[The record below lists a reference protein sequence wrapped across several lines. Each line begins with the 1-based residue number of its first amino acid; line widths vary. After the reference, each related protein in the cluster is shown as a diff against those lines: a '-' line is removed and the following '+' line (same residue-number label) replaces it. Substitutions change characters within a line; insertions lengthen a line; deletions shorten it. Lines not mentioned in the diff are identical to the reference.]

1 MAEAES
7 PSTAA
12 AGRSA
17 APAGP
22 DPGSGVADP
31 PAWDDFVRSNRYGT
45 FMQTSAWAETKAA
58 NGWWPVQV
66 RAADPGGSPDGAIG
80 AQILLKRR
88 PPLPWAYAYAPRGPV
103 TERWDRRTISA
114 FSAAVRELLPGLAGG
129 RVSHLRI
136 DPEVEAGGPDDQD
149 GALLAAFRD
158 AGWRHAPSVQ
168 APATRILELAGDEAA
183 LWSGLRKKWR
193 QYVSKARSAGIGVV
207 DAGAE
212 ALPEFYDIYSDT
224 ARRAGFVIRAASAYD
239 AVWSAF
245 SARGDARLLFAT
257 APDGEKLATLFLL
270 RCGSR
275 VIEPF
280 GGMTPQGA
288 EARANYLLKWEAIR
302 SSNAA
307 GARVYDMWGLP
318 NRGIAYFKEG
328 FGGREVRYIG
338 AWDLVLDPAGWFLY
352 APVRRAVGRLRRLRA
367 RLPAGGT
374 EAGMGEDPAGGS
386 EA

>member
-1 MAEAES
+1 MAEAEPRS
-7 PSTAA
+7 G
-12 AGRSA
+12 AG
-17 APAGP
+17 
-22 DPGSGVADP
+22 DHE
-31 PAWDDFVRSNRYGT
+31 AWDDFVRTNRYGT

-58 NGWWPVQV
+58 NGWWPVRI
-66 RAADPGGSPDGAIG
+66 RADSIG

-103 TERWDRRTISA
+103 SERWDKPTIDA
-114 FSAAVRELLPGLAGG
+114 FSAAVREHLPELAQG

-149 GALLAAFRD
+149 GAIQAALRD

-168 APATRILELAGDEAA
+168 APATRILELGGDEAA

-193 QYVSKARSAGIGVV
+193 QYVSKAKAAGIEVV

-212 ALPEFYDIYSDT
+212 ALPEFYEIYRDT

-239 AVWSAF
+239 EVWSAF
-245 SARGDARLLFAT
+245 SPSGDARLLFAT
-257 APDGEKLATLFLL
+257 APGGEKLATLFLL
-270 RCGSR
+270 RCGDR

-280 GGMTPQGA
+280 GGMTPEGA

-352 APVRRAVGRLRRLRA
+352 APVRRAVGRLRRLVASR
-367 RLPAGGT
+367 PSGGG
-374 EAGMGEDPAGGS
+374 EAGMGEGPGGGS